1 MGIILLKLYIL
12 REPNHSKHGSGYI
25 GVLMNHYSSN
35 WPSETAK
42 IMNREISNNF
52 NPINMLQIP
61 ILTTPKTPKPHP
73 NLPLLAQQA

>member
-1 MGIILLKLYIL
+1 
-12 REPNHSKHGSGYI
+12 
-25 GVLMNHYSSN
+25 MNHYSSN